1 MLLDH
6 EGNDFDDDDEDDND
20 VDDKTASGIEKT
32 QTAI

>member
-32 QTAI
+32 